1 MLLTA
6 LDLDDHAEF
15 DALEAEKAALAKE
28 LQEMQQEQVLQDNK
42 EVEN

>member
-1 MLLTA
+1 MPLTA
-6 LDLDDHAEF
+6 LDLNDHAEL